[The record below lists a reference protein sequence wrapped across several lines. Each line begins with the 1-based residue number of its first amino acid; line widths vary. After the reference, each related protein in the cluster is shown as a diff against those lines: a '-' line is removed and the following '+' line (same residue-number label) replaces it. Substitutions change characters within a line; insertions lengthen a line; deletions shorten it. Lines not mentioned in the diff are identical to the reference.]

1 MMPIEP
7 VFEEISMKFS
17 LNQQPRINVPGTV
30 EIKSLRSKVDPT
42 TSSTLEPNHTPVELS
57 THPPI
62 ANEMSQIEG
71 PVSPFTLV
79 STLPQDEAAR
89 YSTVQEEEPRS
100 RVIQGD
106 NGTSQNSLPL
116 FSPVDLERSG
126 HTPATLIFDQALF
139 WRWGPL
145 ILDWRLLRQIYVEKG
160 IWGLVITVVL
170 VFSPLSGYISL
181 ITFIVSINISS
192 IKKGFACFGGTLL
205 LAFWAVF
212 LCNIIYRVNF
222 TRLFRRI
229 RSRVHKWLWRFSHQ
243 NRPRFTPPHSSRRE
257 LHNSIIP
264 LEELESG
271 YPRFTPSDS
280 SRRELHGNSIPLEE
294 LES

>member
-1 MMPIEP
+1 
-7 VFEEISMKFS
+7 
-17 LNQQPRINVPGTV
+17 
-30 EIKSLRSKVDPT
+30 
-42 TSSTLEPNHTPVELS
+42 
-57 THPPI
+57 
-62 ANEMSQIEG
+62 MSQIEG

-126 HTPATLIFDQALF
+126 HTPATPIFDQALF

-160 IWGLVITVVL
+160 MWGLVITVVL
-170 VFSPLSGYISL
+170 VFSPLSGYISF

-192 IKKGFACFGGTLL
+192 VKKVFACFGGTLL

-229 RSRVHKWLWRFSHQ
+229 RSRVHKWLWLWRFSDQ
-243 NRPRFTPPHSSRRE
+243 NLPLFAPPHSSRRE
-257 LHNSIIP
+257 LHGGPIVF
-264 LEELESG
+264 EELRSG

-280 SRRELHGNSIPLEE
+280 SRRELHGSSIPLEE